1 MTAELRASLYVLVS
15 VLAACG
21 APSSSTEPATED
33 NAATSTPAATAEP
46 APVAT
51 PAPAQPE
58 PESEPKGSCQRY
70 LELYEK
76 CEPRLQ
82 ADIQA
87 GNRRSFRAE
96 QARLDYIAK
105 TPEVA
110 GLADACASW
119 LPELEKACS

>member
-1 MTAELRASLYVLVS
+1 MLNKVRAASISLVAILG
-15 VLAACG
+15 ACG
-21 APSSSTEPATED
+21 GSSSTAAPATEG
-33 NAATSTPAATAEP
+33 AAPTTEATAEP

-51 PAPAQPE
+51 SSPAPFEPE
-58 PESEPKGSCQRY
+58 PEPQPKGSCERY

-110 GLADACASW
+110 ELADACASW